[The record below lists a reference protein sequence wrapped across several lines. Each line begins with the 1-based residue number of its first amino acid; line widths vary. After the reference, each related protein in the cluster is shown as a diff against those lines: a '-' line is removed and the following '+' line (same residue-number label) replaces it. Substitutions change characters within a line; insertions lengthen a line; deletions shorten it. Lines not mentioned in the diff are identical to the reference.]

1 MPRSFELPRVN
12 GVSLL
17 DPRVAMRVILGV
29 LALANVVAAL
39 IVFKPWGGSPADLEA
54 QRAQLERQMLDMRQ
68 RLERTRQVVQKV
80 QRARSEGDRF
90 LADYM
95 MDRQSTFSTIVSEL
109 DRVAKEAG
117 ITPKERSWTL
127 EEVEGSETVM
137 QMTVTSGFEG
147 AYANLTKFVNLL
159 DKSPRFLI
167 VESLQAAPQQGSNVL
182 NISVK
187 LDTFV
192 RQLPEATL

>member
-1 MPRSFELPRVN
+1 MPRSFELPRVK

-17 DPRVAMRVILGV
+17 DPRVALRVILGA

-80 QRARSEGDRF
+80 QQARSEGDRF

-117 ITPKERSWTL
+117 ITPKERSWNL

-137 QMTVTSGFEG
+137 QMSITSGFEG
-147 AYANLTKFVNLL
+147 TYANLTKFVNLL

-167 VESLQAAPQQGSNVL
+167 VETLQAAPQQGSNML

-192 RQLPEATL
+192 RQLAEAAS

>member
-1 MPRSFELPRVN
+1 
-12 GVSLL
+12 
-17 DPRVAMRVILGV
+17 
-29 LALANVVAAL
+29 
-39 IVFKPWGGSPADLEA
+39 
-54 QRAQLERQMLDMRQ
+54 
-68 RLERTRQVVQKV
+68 VVQKV

>member
-1 MPRSFELPRVN
+1 
-12 GVSLL
+12 
-17 DPRVAMRVILGV
+17 
-29 LALANVVAAL
+29 
-39 IVFKPWGGSPADLEA
+39 
-54 QRAQLERQMLDMRQ
+54 MLDMRQ

-80 QRARSEGDRF
+80 QQARSEGDRF

-117 ITPKERSWTL
+117 ITPKERSWNL

-137 QMTVTSGFEG
+137 QMSITSGFEG
-147 AYANLTKFVNLL
+147 TYANLTKFVNLL

-167 VESLQAAPQQGSNVL
+167 VETLQAAPQQGSNML

-192 RQLPEATL
+192 RQLAEAAS

>member
-1 MPRSFELPRVN
+1 MPRSFDPRVN

-17 DPRVAMRVILGV
+17 DPRVAMRIILGA

-39 IVFKPWGGSPADLEA
+39 LVFKPWGGSPADLEA
-54 QRAQLERQMLDMRQ
+54 QRAQLERQAADMRQ
-68 RLERTRQVVQKV
+68 RLERTRQVTQKV
-80 QRARSEGDRF
+80 QQARSEGDRF

-127 EEVEGSETVM
+127 EGVEGSDTVM
-137 QMTVTSGFEG
+137 QMTITSGFEG
-147 AYANLTKFVNLL
+147 AYPNLTQFVNLL

-167 VESLQAAPQQGSNVL
+167 IETLQAAPQQGSNLL

-192 RQLPEATL
+192 RQSAGAEL